1 VSEREW
7 TLAESTEL
15 CLEQA
20 FDLLD
25 GCDDEDMVRPALV
38 LEAMATVW
46 APRLIWEP
54 IPVVSAGLLRE
65 RLRLARHRL
74 AAGKLR

>member
-1 VSEREW
+1 
-7 TLAESTEL
+7 
-15 CLEQA
+15 
-20 FDLLD
+20 
-25 GCDDEDMVRPALV
+25 MVRPALV

-54 IPVVSAGLLRE
+54 IPDISAGLLRE

-74 AAGKLR
+74 AAGKLGP